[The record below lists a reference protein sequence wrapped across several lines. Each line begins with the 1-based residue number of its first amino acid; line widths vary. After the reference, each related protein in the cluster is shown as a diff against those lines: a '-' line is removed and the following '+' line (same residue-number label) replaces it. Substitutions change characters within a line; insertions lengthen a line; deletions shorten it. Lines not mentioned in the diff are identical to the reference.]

1 MSSHTKSTTAT
12 AITTAPLSNGNKT
25 KRNTARFTEGCDD
38 ARSNHGIKSVEAVQL
53 PTHKLAS
60 MSHRLSTTLIN
71 TSFIP
76 DMISL
81 FGPTLPSLTSRTF
94 WTTQILLELDFFLWR
109 PEFLGREPT
118 DAEMEWV
125 ADECVEVMWGRIC
138 EGVRVSKGKL
148 GENKDKEEEE
158 DKGDEAG
165 CARQLRRGKRT
176 RMSRREARSLE
187 ECLEDMG
194 FLDGNEKEEEDIGDM
209 KGRDVQRE
217 VQRYNCIEVRRGGA
231 VKGVIGRREFTPE
244 QDKKQSA
251 YLGWGASYMLGSMRE
266 VDEQKTQVEVQAK
279 VRIRPGNA
287 GCLLKK
293 TLR

>member
-1 MSSHTKSTTAT
+1 M
-12 AITTAPLSNGNKT
+12 T
-25 KRNTARFTEGCDD
+25 KRNTARFTEDCDD
-38 ARSNHGIKSVEAVQL
+38 TRSNHGIKLVQAVQL

-76 DMISL
+76 DLISL
-81 FGPTLPSLTSRTF
+81 FGPALPSLTSRTF

-125 ADECVEVMWGRIC
+125 ADECVKVMWGRIC
-138 EGVRVSKGKL
+138 DGVEMRSAEL
-148 GENKDKEEEE
+148 GEMKNKSEEEE
-158 DKGDEAG
+158 DDDG
-165 CARQLRRGKRT
+165 CARR
-176 RMSRREARSLE
+176 SRRERRTSRSKRQVRSLE
-187 ECLEDMG
+187 ECLGDMG
-194 FLDGNEKEEEDIGDM
+194 VLDRDGGEERTGDGKEGEV
-209 KGRDVQRE
+209 RRE
-217 VQRYNCIEVRRGGA
+217 WKCCNAIEVREGGA
-231 VKGVIGRREFTPE
+231 VRGRIDGRKYACE
-244 QDKKQSA
+244 QDKKPSR
-251 YLGWGASYMLGSMRE
+251 YSGCGATYVLGSMRR
-266 VDEQKTQVEVQAK
+266 VDEQKTQREVQAK